1 MDRYRS
7 SRYKPA
13 SYEDYAATISAID
26 RDANR
31 SRVFGPGYEEIYAP
45 TSGGPRPRAMK
56 AGYNPNNET
65 LVIIM
70 RDNYTWIQYDQVTPD
85 MWSILTNSLST
96 NDYVDTVLAS
106 WPWQVVN
113 YGNLPRTRSQNF
125 ELGFEE

>member
-13 SYEDYAATISAID
+13 SYEDYASTISAID

-45 TSGGPRPRAMK
+45 TSGGVRPRAMK

-70 RDNYTWIQYDQVTPD
+70 RDNYTWIQYDQVTYD
-85 MWSILTNSLST
+85 MWSDLVNAAST
-96 NDYVDTVLAS
+96 NDYVNTVLS
-106 WPWQVVN
+106 GWPWQVVN
-113 YGNLPRTRSQNF
+113 YGNLPRTRSQHF